1 MTDTPKK
8 ISLRQQIEAV
18 RFAETRQRT
27 LLGGGTLRELR
38 PPREAEYDMQ
48 RLGSAART
56 LEWLQAHEDEIRKL
70 LEIPA
75 ERRALLWDRMAEVA
89 ELLDSKA
96 AAPAREEGQS

>member
-1 MTDTPKK
+1 MTTK

-27 LLGGGTLRELR
+27 IMGGGTLRELR

-48 RLGSAART
+48 RLGAAART
-56 LEWLQAHEDEIRKL
+56 LEWLQQHEDEIRKL

-75 ERRALLWDRMAEVA
+75 ERRALLWNHMAEVA

-96 AAPAREEGQS
+96 VKPAGEEGQP

>member
-1 MTDTPKK
+1 MTEK

-27 LLGGGTLRELR
+27 IMGGGTLRELR

-48 RLGSAART
+48 RLGAAART
-56 LEWLQAHEDEIRKL
+56 LEWLQSHEPEVRKL

-75 ERRALLWDRMAEVA
+75 ERRKLLWDHMTEVA

-96 AAPAREEGQS
+96 VKPAGEEGQP